1 MLTQTKPKTDCAGHP
16 RGMHRGMHRGFS
28 LVEVLMAVG
37 IVAVSVLTVVGL
49 LPHGLEVSR
58 KTGDLAYKTR
68 IFQQVASEYQ
78 AMPWSVLTGAGAGK
92 KRLKFDYQGGAV
104 GTGPSEGFTTFVA
117 EAEVV
122 GTSVVLPSVGGAGD
136 NDNLRFLVVRIATT
150 GDPSFSFDDS
160 KKSSAV
166 AIYSSLLAKTN

>member
-1 MLTQTKPKTDCAGHP
+1 MFTKTKPKFNSAGRRHV
-16 RGMHRGMHRGFS
+16 MKRGFS

-68 IFQQVASEYQ
+68 MFQQIASEYQ
-78 AMPWSVLTGAGAGK
+78 AMPWSVVTGAGAGK
-92 KRLKFDYQGGAV
+92 KRLKFDFQGGAI
-104 GTGPSEGFTTFVA
+104 GTGPNEGFTTFVA

-122 GTSVVLPSVGGAGD
+122 GTSVVLPSVGGSGD

-150 GDPSFSFDDS
+150 GDPNFSFDDS
-160 KKSSAV
+160 KKSGSV